1 MSDNNKLLKGKIKND
16 QNLDLPTQ
24 DNNLQH
30 NFKKWKMSKTTKK

>member
-1 MSDNNKLLKGKIKND
+1 MSDNNKLLKDKIKND

-30 NFKKWKMSKTTKK
+30 NFKK

>member
-1 MSDNNKLLKGKIKND
+1 MSDNNKLLKDKIKND

-30 NFKKWKMSKTTKK
+30 N